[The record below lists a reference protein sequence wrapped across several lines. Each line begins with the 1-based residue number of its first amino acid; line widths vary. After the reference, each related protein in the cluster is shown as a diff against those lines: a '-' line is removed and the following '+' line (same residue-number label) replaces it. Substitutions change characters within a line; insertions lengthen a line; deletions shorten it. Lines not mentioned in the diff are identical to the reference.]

1 MFCNPSLSEDLIL
14 LKSIM
19 KLMYNRAY
27 SKRHYKEN
35 KSKYQEKNR
44 AQHKRYKETG
54 KIKSFNSN
62 QPEYQRKYRQKFRAL
77 NPDKVCKQRKKY
89 KPSRESLEKSKKR
102 QKQYYNENKHI
113 LNPKAIYKRK
123 NNLIDRLKD
132 GLRGRLYR
140 AIKNN
145 YKSGSAVKDLGCSV
159 EEFKTFLEK
168 LFTQGMNWNNWGKNG
183 WQIDHIIPLSA
194 FDLSQREQFLKA
206 AHYTNLRPLW
216 ATTEIAMKYGE
227 DKTYIGNLN
236 KHGKH

>member
-62 QPEYQRKYRQKFRAL
+62 QPEY
-77 NPDKVCKQRKKY
+77 
-89 KPSRESLEKSKKR
+89 
-102 QKQYYNENKHI
+102 ENKHI